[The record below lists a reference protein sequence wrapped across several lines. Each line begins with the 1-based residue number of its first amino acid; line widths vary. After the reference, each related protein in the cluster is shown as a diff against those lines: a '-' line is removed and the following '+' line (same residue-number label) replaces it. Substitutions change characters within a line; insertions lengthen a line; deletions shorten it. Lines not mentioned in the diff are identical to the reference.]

1 MERRMKR
8 NLDNK
13 REKSQITWITWIMVA
28 VGILTF
34 MISYTLYGRRIEKIS
49 NYDMLQEEIGKG
61 ESNFLNMQ
69 PDNSVSEVNLSIGK
83 SINEIDDQVEQE
95 NNTLI
100 QEDSEKLAINTSTIE
115 NNVIAHRNDEKKKEK
130 EQEKEKTTLEDN
142 NSASESSIPIFIRP
156 VSGEIIKDFSRDN
169 LIYSNT
175 LEEWTT
181 HLGIDFKAE
190 KTSIVKA
197 SADGVIK
204 SIKNDPRYG
213 LTVLIEHENGF
224 VTMYS
229 NLLST
234 EFVSVGESVKQGQTI
249 ATVGNTAIF
258 EIADET
264 HLHFEIIKDGL
275 EVDPNLYLQE

>member
-13 REKSQITWITWIMVA
+13 SEKSQITWITWIMVA